1 MHGKG
6 AGKGSLLAALAEAA
20 FLIGAE
26 KNRYLSFLRIC
37 IKQHISTLYVKVKII
52 RIKLQSVEN
61 LWCEQCDLFV

>member
-37 IKQHISTLYVKVKII
+37 IKQHISTLYVKVNKDNKDKTSK
-52 RIKLQSVEN
+52 RGKFMV
-61 LWCEQCDLFV
+61 